1 MFQTTNPQIEFILI
15 QNMSRKKRILIGF
28 IFVVLFA
35 TSFSVGAEIKIS
47 QGDAKTFLK
56 EFEQAVEGIDAIG
69 IFTHNASIGLPMFI
83 PGFGIAWGLFAS
95 ASTGLAFSAL
105 VSTTPILAKIPPLA
119 VLLASPFGLME
130 LAAYSIGM
138 SRSFILIWVVIKKGP
153 IRQEIRPTIIE
164 IGIAIALLLA
174 GGFIEFAMINQYGS
188 VVVNP
193 KS

>member
-1 MFQTTNPQIEFILI
+1 
-15 QNMSRKKRILIGF
+15 MSRKKRILVGF
-28 IFVVLFA
+28 IFVGIFMI
-35 TSFSVGAEIKIS
+35 SFSIGAQVQIPEK
-47 QGDAKTFLK
+47 DAKTFLK
-56 EFEQAVEGIDAIG
+56 EFQQAINGINAIG

-83 PGFGIAWGLFAS
+83 PGFGIPWGLFAS